1 MADRKH
7 TPGPWFV
14 GRRGYNTA
22 GIEVGPRYPNGPG
35 IWSIAYVEDEDNDD
49 LPADEQD
56 ANARLIAA
64 APDLL
69 AACKALLV
77 RLAVKDRQLAGHRI
91 GRMPQKV
98 FDDLDKTVH
107 AEADAA
113 KAIAKA
119 KGDGTTT
126 SLRES
131 SDVPS
136 TGRED

>member
-1 MADRKH
+1 MADSNH

-35 IWSIAYVEDEDNDD
+35 IWSIAYVEDADNDD

-64 APDLL
+64 APEML
-69 AACKALLV
+69 AIVEAVAGADSFDTIGSIKIDVPGQDRAWLKRAAVALL
-77 RLAVKDRQLAGHRI
+77 DR
-91 GRMPQKV
+91 
-98 FDDLDKTVH
+98 
-107 AEADAA
+107 
-113 KAIAKA
+113 IAKGESTA
-119 KGDGTTT
+119 T
-126 SLRES
+126 SLSES